1 MRSIQSISSA
11 ILLVAVA
18 WSSSSTVGAFSNT
31 ATQPAGRGGALLAT
45 RAIGPGAKTLIKPIE
60 VAAPQK
66 EAAKTVAKDKVVG
79 KKEKPAPKKVAVKA
93 TPKIVAK
100 KEKPAKAKPKVK
112 TADKQEKNDSF
123 ASFTSK
129 LSSAGALPKT
139 EKPTPKKAAAKKK
152 PALKKAVAKKKPAV
166 KASVK
171 AKPKTKAVVKAKP
184 KVKVVAKKKVKV
196 VNKLAKKVVVKK
208 VKVANKLAVKS
219 NKFDSNIANNLV
231 KISKKKKVQTPFAL
245 KKQVPA
251 KKKPTVT
258 VVNEEV
264 LNPVTFGLKV
274 IQSKEGQEAAGALI
288 AGGVKLVSATL
299 QEGKT
304 AKVSVPRGLNTKTGE
319 IKTEVVSV
327 GPKELLDGGI
337 FAGKEALQVAGSAYN
352 KAYRGY
358 SEPRNGVK
366 KSAAKI
372 SPAGEGV
379 LNPLTFGLKVVQS
392 KEAQAALPEL
402 IDGGLKLVQA
412 TLEEG
417 KRSKVSVPRSIDT
430 RTGQVTSKV
439 VNVGPGELL
448 QAGLFAGGEIFE
460 AGQAAYDRLYVTG
473 EGDGGEGDDKSSV
486 AASVAVKSKVSTIAA
501 RVDPKTG
508 RTIAPEKETYFV
520 NVGGKRVRVVR
531 NSGGLFN

>member
-1 MRSIQSISSA
+1 MRSIHSISSS

-18 WSSSSTVGAFSNT
+18 RSSSSIVGAFSNT
-31 ATQPAGRGGALLAT
+31 ATRPAGRGAALLAT
-45 RAIGPGAKTLIKPIE
+45 RAIGPGAKTLAKQTE
-60 VAAPQK
+60 VAAPKK
-66 EAAKTVAKDKVVG
+66 EAAKAVAKVKVVA
-79 KKEKPAPKKVAVKA
+79 KKEKPAPKKAAVKA

-100 KEKPAKAKPKVK
+100 KEKPVKAKPAKAAPKVK
-112 TADKQEKNDSF
+112 VADKQDKKDSF

-129 LSSAGALPKT
+129 LSSAGALPKN
-139 EKPTPKKAAAKKK
+139 EKPAPKKAVAKKK
-152 PALKKAVAKKKPAV
+152 PAPKKAVAKKKPAV
-166 KASVK
+166 KAAAK
-171 AKPKTKAVVKAKP
+171 AKPKTKVVVKAKP
-184 KVKVVAKKKVKV
+184 KVKV

-208 VKVANKLAVKS
+208 VNVANKLAKKS
-219 NKFDSNIANNLV
+219 NNFDSNIANNLV
-231 KISKKKKVQTPFAL
+231 KRKKKKNVLTPFAL
-245 KKQVPA
+245 KKEVPA

-264 LNPVTFGLKV
+264 LNPITFGLKV
-274 IQSKEGQEAAGALI
+274 IQSKEGQEAAGVLI
-288 AGGVKLVSATL
+288 GGGLKLVSATL

-304 AKVSVPRGLNTKTGE
+304 AKVSVPRGLDAKTGE

-327 GPKELLDGGI
+327 GLKELLDGGI

-358 SEPRNGVK
+358 SEPRNGAK
-366 KSAAKI
+366 KSSAKI

-392 KEAQAALPEL
+392 QEAQAALPEL

-417 KRSKVSVPRSIDT
+417 KRSKVSVPRRIDS

-448 QAGLFAGGEIFE
+448 QAGLFAGGEIFG
-460 AGQAAYDRLYVTG
+460 AGKSVFDRLYVTG
-473 EGDGGEGDDKSSV
+473 EGAGDGADDKASAAARV
-486 AASVAVKSKVSTIAA
+486 AIKSKVSTIAA
-501 RVDPKTG
+501 RVDSKTG
-508 RTIAPEKETYFV
+508 KLIAREKETYTV
-520 NVGGKRVRVVR
+520 NVGGKNVRVVR

>member
-1 MRSIQSISSA
+1 M
-11 ILLVAVA
+11 
-18 WSSSSTVGAFSNT
+18 
-31 ATQPAGRGGALLAT
+31 
-45 RAIGPGAKTLIKPIE
+45 
-60 VAAPQK
+60 
-66 EAAKTVAKDKVVG
+66 
-79 KKEKPAPKKVAVKA
+79 
-93 TPKIVAK
+93 
-100 KEKPAKAKPKVK
+100 
-112 TADKQEKNDSF
+112 
-123 ASFTSK
+123 
-129 LSSAGALPKT
+129 
-139 EKPTPKKAAAKKK
+139 
-152 PALKKAVAKKKPAV
+152 
-166 KASVK
+166 
-171 AKPKTKAVVKAKP
+171 
-184 KVKVVAKKKVKV
+184 
-196 VNKLAKKVVVKK
+196 
-208 VKVANKLAVKS
+208 
-219 NKFDSNIANNLV
+219 
-231 KISKKKKVQTPFAL
+231 
-245 KKQVPA
+245 
-251 KKKPTVT
+251 
-258 VVNEEV
+258 
-264 LNPVTFGLKV
+264 
-274 IQSKEGQEAAGALI
+274 IQSKEGQEATGALI

-304 AKVSVPRGLNTKTGE
+304 AKVSVPRGLNAKTGE

-352 KAYRGY
+352 KVYRGY
-358 SEPRNGVK
+358 SEPRNGAK

-520 NVGGKRVRVVR
+520 NVGGKRVRVVT